1 MMCSTLCRPH
11 ASPPSFLGSL
21 AEPSSNTSCTITS
34 MKVLVVSA
42 RGWHLGYLGCYGNGW
57 ISTPA
62 LDRLAAEGIVFD
74 QHLADVPDAATARR
88 TWRDG
93 RHHFPLSGHGTEA

>member
-1 MMCSTLCRPH
+1 MMCFTFCRPQGT
-11 ASPPSFLGSL
+11 PLSFLGSL
-21 AEPSSNTSCTITS
+21 AEPSSKASCTITS
-34 MKVLVVSA
+34 MKVLVITV

-74 QHLADVPDAATARR
+74 QHLADVPDATIARP
-88 TWRDG
+88 TGRDG
-93 RHHFPLSGHGTEA
+93 RHHFPIPGLA